1 MYKKSILS
9 ASILIALSQTAYA
22 EEVSKFEEVVVSA
35 TRTNQTMDTVAASVA
50 VISEK
55 EIEENM
61 VKDLND
67 LFEYTPGVTVNG
79 TQRQGVQSIN
89 IRGTEGK
96 RVKILVDGASQ
107 PGVFSGGPYSFIN
120 SSAVTVDPDMLKSV
134 EIVKGAA
141 SSLHGSDAI
150 GGVVAFETK
159 DPWRSSFWL
168 VC

>member
-1 MYKKSILS
+1 MYKKTILS

-67 LFEYTPGVTVNG
+67 LFEYTPGVTVKD
-79 TQRQGVQSIN
+79 R
-89 IRGTEGK
+89 
-96 RVKILVDGASQ
+96 
-107 PGVFSGGPYSFIN
+107 
-120 SSAVTVDPDMLKSV
+120 KSV
-134 EIVKGAA
+134 V
-141 SSLHGSDAI
+141 
-150 GGVVAFETK
+150 
-159 DPWRSSFWL
+159 
-168 VC
+168 